1 MASINTRY
9 GLLQVDF
16 YYRGQRC
23 REQTKFE
30 DTPANRKKLEKII
43 ERMEAE
49 ILLGTFVY
57 RDYFPRSKKV
67 EFFDQQDSRVTAAR
81 LSPNQFTS
89 DMPTFKEFTEVWLSD
104 MSVEW
109 RESHKKTVMINL
121 NTYVLPAFGEKRI
134 SDITKADILNF
145 RSNLAKDP
153 KRKSSPLKAATI
165 NKIMTPLRMIMNEAA
180 DRYEFNSPY
189 RGIKSL
195 KKQKIDVEPFS
206 LDEVRLIL
214 ANVREDYRPYYAIRF
229 FTGMR
234 TGEIDGLQWQ
244 YVDMERRLI
253 LVRETVVDGAIEY
266 TKTDG
271 SQRDIQMSQPVYDA
285 FLQQRAYTFGQKFV
299 FGSRND
305 TPISHNNVT
314 QRVWY
319 PLLRYL
325 GLKERRPYQTRH
337 TAATLWLA
345 AGESPEWIAR
355 QMGHTTTE
363 MLFRVYSRYVPN
375 LTRQDGSAFDRLLYE
390 NNMSDVP
397 PRKPEMMEDEA

>member
-1 MASINTRY
+1 MASISVRTGKLYFDFRY
-9 GLLQVDF
+9 KGE
-16 YYRGQRC
+16 RC
-23 REQTKFE
+23 REYTKLG
-30 DTPANRKKLEKII
+30 DNQPNRRRMEKILQRI
-43 ERMEAE
+43 EAE
-49 ILLGTFVY
+49 ITLGTFVY
-57 RDYFPRSKKV
+57 RDYFPDSPKAEAFEALDKKV
-67 EFFDQQDSRVTAAR
+67 AAAR
-81 LSPNQFTS
+81 LSPNQTTS

-121 NTYVLPAFGEKRI
+121 NSYILPAFGEKRI

-214 ANVREDYRPYYAIRF
+214 ANVREDYRPYYTIRF

-314 QRVWY
+314 QRIWY